1 MARHLTFIAGTF
13 SNPDKN
19 SLIAIRLD
27 IGANLS
33 KTLITGVILRY
44 PTPNPSFLENPVR
57 IAKITATTYC
67 SG

>member
-13 SNPDKN
+13 SNHDKN
-19 SLIAIRLD
+19 SLKAQRLD
-27 IGANLS
+27 KGANLA
-33 KTLITGVILRY
+33 KTIFAGVILRY

-57 IAKITATTYC
+57 IAKITATTCC